1 MKVSDRLK
9 SFLDENTAKKNT
21 DLVLSESG
29 KHLLRALKSAGER
42 ATKGRDIDSHY
53 FDSNI
58 CEDSTETIRML
69 MEGRHSMSIG
79 RQLVKRFE
87 GMEGIESVEVLQ
99 TKRGAKVVIR
109 PTKKELSE

>member
-1 MKVSDRLK
+1 MRVSDRLK

-21 DLVLSESG
+21 DSVLSEAG
-29 KHLLRALKSAGER
+29 KHLLRSLKSAGER
-42 ATKGRDIDSHY
+42 ATKGRDIDNHF
-53 FDSNI
+53 FDSSI

-69 MEGRHSMSIG
+69 MEGRHSMSVG

-87 GMEGIESVEVLQ
+87 GVEGIDSVEVLQ

-109 PTKKELSE
+109 HSKKELSE

>member
-1 MKVSDRLK
+1 MKVSERLK
-9 SFLDENTAKKNT
+9 SFLSENTAKKST
-21 DLVLSESG
+21 DLVLSEAG
-29 KHLLRALKSAGER
+29 KHLLRSLKSAGER
-42 ATKGRDIDSHY
+42 ATKGRDIDAHY
-53 FDSNI
+53 FDSSIN
-58 CEDSTETIRML
+58 EDASETIRML

-87 GMEGIESVEVLQ
+87 GMDGIESVEVMQ

>member
-1 MKVSDRLK
+1 MRVSDRLK
-9 SFLDENTAKKNT
+9 NFLDENTKKNT

-29 KHLLRALKSAGER
+29 KHLLRSLKSAGER
-42 ATKGRDIDSHY
+42 ATKGRDIDAHY
-53 FDSNI
+53 FDSVIN
-58 CEDSTETIRML
+58 EDSSETLRML
-69 MEGRHSMSIG
+69 MEGRHSMSVG

-87 GMEGIESVEVLQ
+87 GMEGIDSVEVLQ